1 VALRLDP
8 TFARAAAA
16 LAFLQTQMGI
26 EGYSP
31 PDTVFRDARASAQL
45 AISLDGTLAM
55 PHAILARTHVI
66 YDWDWRAARDEL
78 AKATTLQP
86 RDPTTEW
93 IAGELAMAEGNW
105 DEAIRH

>member
-1 VALRLDP
+1 VRVPAAYDAYLRGRHAADQFNQKGFEEAVDEYREALRLDP

-45 AISLDGTLAM
+45 AIRLDGTLAM
-55 PHAILARTHVI
+55 PRAYACDLRLGLAGGT
-66 YDWDWRAARDEL
+66 
-78 AKATTLQP
+78 
-86 RDPTTEW
+86 
-93 IAGELAMAEGNW
+93 G
-105 DEAIRH
+105 